1 MLATAEQV
9 KQAMQLD
16 VDGILAAL
24 GRTGYHE
31 SKSEIL
37 DVRFKGYNGTGFVYE
52 IDCPNPEDD
61 LPAVVTG
68 NVYVSLKRKPLT
80 STFELYAEY

>member
-9 KQAMQLD
+9 KQAMELD
-16 VDGILAAL
+16 VNGIHAAL
-24 GRTGYHE
+24 DRNGYHE

-37 DVRFKGYNGTGFVYE
+37 DVRFKGFNGTGFVYE

-68 NVYVSLKRKPLT
+68 HVYVSLKRRPLT
-80 STFELYAEY
+80 STFEFYAEY